1 VARQCLNYFFSLQIP
16 YINEVIFRARHNPLQ
31 CKRSNTPSLVSCNC
45 KCSCHYIE
53 IITIATIIVTFVKGS
68 KAMQITNW
76 SPEVSTHYSIRETVY
91 NVIADTM
98 YVCPSSGSI
107 MCMLVSSWNYNSY
120 KYTQQQCVKLLL
132 VMSPWLVCFKLQ
144 FKVRS
149 YFWQRTMVQNQGFG
163 SPINSPCSH
172 LGYCMTKNQLLYLVK
187 DTYMEYFS
195 ETISILATIFTSF
208 LWLQLIYP
216 SPWILPTPMLQL
228 S

>member
-98 YVCPSSGSI
+98 CVSIKWVHHVYVSFI
-107 MCMLVSSWNYNSY
+107 MKL
-120 KYTQQQCVKLLL
+120 QQLQIYPAAQCVKLLL
-132 VMSPWLVCFKLQ
+132 VMSP
-144 FKVRS
+144 
-149 YFWQRTMVQNQGFG
+149 
-163 SPINSPCSH
+163 
-172 LGYCMTKNQLLYLVK
+172 
-187 DTYMEYFS
+187 
-195 ETISILATIFTSF
+195 
-208 LWLQLIYP
+208 
-216 SPWILPTPMLQL
+216 
-228 S
+228 